1 MIPKMLQTRFREI
14 HKAVGDLAANEA
26 FEIYLQING
35 MEGRQEEIGWEKEPL
50 EGKLFCF
57 NATADFS
64 DDMAELKAAL
74 GQKSLRH
81 EPNNIL
87 VNSRGAW
94 WDVRI
99 PEELS
104 LKFLVLGDLP
114 PAFPESLLQAVELNN
129 RTYWNQFLKKTDAEG
144 QENTPRS
151 KNHEDW
157 RRSQSVCEDRHD
169 AQA

>member
-14 HKAVGDLAANEA
+14 HKGVGDLSANEA

-35 MEGRQEEIGWEKEPL
+35 MEGRQEEIGWENIPPDGE
-50 EGKLFCF
+50 LFRF
-57 NATADFS
+57 NPTADFS
-64 DDMAELKAAL
+64 DDPE
-74 GQKSLRH
+74 GFSVV
-81 EPNNIL
+81 E
-87 VNSRGAW
+87 SW

-114 PAFPESLLQAVELNN
+114 PAFPESLIKAVELNG

-144 QENTPRS
+144 QDNTPS
-151 KNHEDW
+151 EQK
-157 RRSQSVCEDRHD
+157 S
-169 AQA
+169 